1 MKSAH
6 RHELGTNVLA
16 TRLETFIERSKPYV
30 PKVLGGLVAIV
41 ALMFLWS
48 YISGSS
54 TASKSEA
61 WDTFNYAVGAQP
73 MNMELLH
80 QAAEAFP
87 GTQMQEMADVTWAD
101 GQAMVAANSYIY
113 NRPLAKKS
121 LEQAATAYQKVIAS
135 SDDTRLTGR
144 AHLGLARVYEMQ
156 NDLEKARA
164 EYGKVT
170 GPYAVFAK
178 EQAER
183 LAKPEAKETYEWL
196 ATAEPPRP
204 KSPMGP
210 GTPGQQ
216 LEFTPGEMNLPAGPE
231 ADASKSGSTKSAADV
246 FNDLL
251 KETQEN
257 AKPGE
262 GDRYKTE
269 TPPATDA
276 NPTAPSTSDAKDA
289 APATDST
296 GDKSSK

>member
-16 TRLETFIERSKPYV
+16 TRLENYIEQSKPYI
-30 PKVLGGLVAIV
+30 PKVLGGLAAVI

-54 TASKSEA
+54 TASRNEA

-101 GQAMVAANSYIY
+101 GQAMIAANSYIY

-135 SDDTRLTGR
+135 SDDERLTGR

-156 NDLEKARA
+156 NDLEKARGEFA
-164 EYGKVT
+164 KVT

-183 LAKPEAKETYEWL
+183 LAKPQAKETYEWL

-210 GTPGQQ
+210 GTPGQK
-216 LEFTPGEMNLPAGPE
+216 LEFSPGDMNLPAGPE
-231 ADASKSGSTKSAADV
+231 ADASKSGNSQSAADV
-246 FNDLL
+246 FNKLL
-251 KETQEN
+251 EDTQEK
-257 AKPGE
+257 AKPE
-262 GDRYKTE
+262 GDRYKDP
-269 TPPATDA
+269 PPATDA
-276 NPTAPSTSDAKDA
+276 TPAAPPASEAPKDA
-289 APATDST
+289 PPAEE
-296 GDKSSK
+296 KKAEK